1 MTRLQQ
7 MVVYALSLSVLILAG
22 STISPASQDASALN
36 SPSSVKPNFLFVVFE
51 DMGPRIGAFG
61 DAVATTPVLDAFAAQ
76 SAQFA
81 NTFTTAGVCAPSRS
95 SLITGVHQQTLGTQH
110 MRTRSPSSLLSS
122 GGPISYDAVP
132 PADVKAF
139 PELLRKAGY
148 YTSNNGKTDYQF
160 GEPFTVWDDQA
171 AEHPWRGRPDDKPFF
186 AMVNIMESHESFI
199 WPTDAFSMS
208 PLVNIVRLR
217 NLWALSGKEKVTDP
231 ESVEVPPYLPDT
243 PVVRADI
250 ARHYDN
256 IAFAEKQLARLLDDL
271 EADGLADN
279 TIVVVTTDH
288 GDGFPRM
295 KRAIYDS
302 GIKVPM
308 MVRFPDRRDAG
319 VKHDRLVSFVD
330 LGPTFLS
337 LPGEDVPDY
346 VQGQP
351 LFSQSPAPP
360 RDYIVAGSDRFDG
373 TPEYQRA
380 IRDERWKYIRNYRP
394 DLPFF
399 RHLNFRDQLPTMKE
413 IWRLHEEGS
422 LTPIQAQYFATPR
435 PEEELYDTAIDPHE
449 IQNLAADPAHGDT
462 LTRLRA
468 AYDAFVASTGDLS
481 SIPEAEMI
489 EAMWPD
495 MQQPE
500 TAPVEFSVNGD
511 SLSLTSATQGASIGY
526 QRGES
531 TAWQLYAGPIKIT
544 SGSSIT
550 AKAIRYGY
558 AESTPT
564 HYTRPQ

>member
-1 MTRLQQ
+1 MHHVRRAVCAAFA
-7 MVVYALSLSVLILAG
+7 MVWCSVALADTPVSDRGNA
-22 STISPASQDASALN
+22 DAVSR
-36 SPSSVKPNFLFVVFE
+36 PNFLFVVFE

-61 DAVATTPVLDAFAAQ
+61 DEIATTPVLDAFAAD
-76 SAQFA
+76 SLQFA

-110 MRTRSPSSLLSS
+110 MRTRSPSSFLPS

-139 PELLRKAGY
+139 PELLREAGY

-186 AMVNIMESHESFI
+186 AMVNIMETHESYI
-199 WPTDAFSMS
+199 WPTDALSMN
-208 PLVNIVRLR
+208 PLFNIVRLR
-217 NLWALSGKEKVTDP
+217 NLWTFSGKEQVTDP
-231 ESVEVPPYLPDT
+231 DNVDVPPYLPDT
-243 PVVRADI
+243 PIVRADI

-256 IAFAEKQLARLLDDL
+256 IAFAERHLAQLLDDL

-330 LGPTFLS
+330 IGPTFLD
-337 LPGEDVPDY
+337 LAGVDIPGY

-351 LFSQSPAPP
+351 LFSLSQEIP
-360 RDYIVAGSDRFDG
+360 RNYVVAGSDRFDG
-373 TPEYQRA
+373 NLEYQRA
-380 IRDERWKYIRNYRP
+380 IRDHRWKYIRNYRP

-399 RHLNFRDQLPTMKE
+399 LPLNFRDHLPTMRE
-413 IWRLHEEGS
+413 LWRLHEEGS
-422 LTPIQAQYFATPR
+422 LTPTQAQYFATPR
-435 PEEELYDTAIDPHE
+435 PEEELYDTTIDPHE
-449 IQNLAADPAHGDT
+449 IQNLAADPAHTET
-462 LTRLRA
+462 LARLRA

-500 TAPVEFSVNGD
+500 TAPVAFSENGD
-511 SLSLTSATQGASIGY
+511 SLSLTSATEGASIGY
-526 QRGES
+526 QLGDS
-531 TAWQLYAGPIKIT
+531 PVWHLYTGPVEVAPAT
-544 SGSSIT
+544 SIT

-558 AESTPT
+558 AESSPT
-564 HYTRPQ
+564 QYTQPQ

>member
-1 MTRLQQ
+1 MHHVARAVGAAFL
-7 MVVYALSLSVLILAG
+7 MIWASVALANTLE
-22 STISPASQDASALN
+22 TIQTQSEVRA
-36 SPSSVKPNFLFVVFE
+36 KPNFLFVVFE

-61 DAVATTPVLDAFAAQ
+61 DAVATTPVLDSFAAQ
-76 SAQFA
+76 SAQYA

-110 MRTRSPSSLLSS
+110 MRTRAPSSLLPS
-122 GGPISYDAVP
+122 GGPISYDAVL

-186 AMVNIMESHESFI
+186 AMVNILETHESAI
-199 WPTDAFSMS
+199 WPTDAFSMN

-217 NLWALSGKEKVTDP
+217 NLWTLSGKEKVTDP
-231 ESVEVPPYLPDT
+231 DNVDVPPYLPDT

-256 IAFAEKQLARLLDDL
+256 IAFAEKRLARLLDDL

-319 VKHDRLVSFVD
+319 IKHDRLVSFVD
-330 LGPTFLS
+330 IGPTFLS
-337 LPGEDVPDY
+337 LAGVDIPDY
-346 VQGQP
+346 AQGQP
-351 LFSQSPAPP
+351 LFTETSDTP
-360 RDYIVAGSDRFDG
+360 REYIVAGSDRFDG
-373 TPEYQRA
+373 TLEHQRA
-380 IRDERWKYIRNYRP
+380 IRDERWKYIRNYRT

-399 RHLNFRDQLPTMKE
+399 QPLNFRDQLPTMQE
-413 IWRLHEEGS
+413 LWRLHEEGS
-422 LTPIQAQYFATPR
+422 LTPTQAQYFATPR
-435 PEEELYDTAIDPHE
+435 PEEELYDTAADPHE
-449 IQNLAADPAHGDT
+449 IQNLAEDPAHADT
-462 LTRLRA
+462 LTRMRA
-468 AYDAFVASTGDLS
+468 AYDAFAADTVDLS
-481 SIPEAEMI
+481 SIPETEMI

-500 TAPVEFSVNGD
+500 TAPVVFSESGR
-511 SLSLTSATQGASIGY
+511 SLILSSATQGASIGY
-526 QRGES
+526 QVGES
-531 TAWQLYAGPIKIT
+531 PLWHLYTGPIEIA
-544 SGSSIT
+544 SGMSIT

-564 HYTRPQ
+564 QYIQAE

>member
-1 MTRLQQ
+1 MHHMTRAVCAVFA
-7 MVVYALSLSVLILAG
+7 MVWCSVALAG
-22 STISPASQDASALN
+22 TPVSNTGGPEVGSR
-36 SPSSVKPNFLFVVFE
+36 PNFLFVVFE

-61 DAVATTPVLDAFAAQ
+61 DEIATTPVLDAFAAD
-76 SAQFA
+76 SLQFA

-132 PADVKAF
+132 PAEVKAF

-160 GEPFTVWDDQA
+160 GEPFTIWDDQA
-171 AEHPWRGRPDDKPFF
+171 AEHPWRGRPNDKPFF
-186 AMVNIMESHESFI
+186 AMVNILETHESAI
-199 WPTDAFSMS
+199 WPTDAFSMN

-217 NLWALSGKEKVTDP
+217 NLWTLSGKEKVTDP
-231 ESVEVPPYLPDT
+231 DNVDVPPYLPDT

-271 EADGLADN
+271 EADRLADN
-279 TIVVVTTDH
+279 TIVVVTADH

-319 VKHDRLVSFVD
+319 IKHDRLVSFVD
-330 LGPTFLS
+330 IGPTFLS
-337 LPGEDVPDY
+337 LAGVDIPDY
-346 VQGQP
+346 AQGRP
-351 LFSQSPAPP
+351 LFTETSDTP
-360 RDYIVAGSDRFDG
+360 REYIVAGSDRFDG
-373 TPEYQRA
+373 TLEHQRA
-380 IRDERWKYIRNYRP
+380 IRDERWKYIRNYRT

-399 RHLNFRDQLPTMKE
+399 QPLNFRDQLPTMQE
-413 IWRLHEEGS
+413 LWRLHEEGS
-422 LTPIQAQYFATPR
+422 LTPTQAQYFATPR
-435 PEEELYDTAIDPHE
+435 PEEELYDTAVDPHE
-449 IQNLAADPAHGDT
+449 IQNLAADSANVDT
-462 LTRLRA
+462 LTRMRA
-468 AYDAFVASTGDLS
+468 AYDAFAAGTVDLS
-481 SIPEAEMI
+481 SIPETEMI

-500 TAPVEFSVNGD
+500 TAPVVFSESGK
-511 SLSLTSATQGASIGY
+511 SLILSSATQGASIGY
-526 QRGES
+526 QVGES
-531 TAWQLYAGPIKIT
+531 PLWHLYTGPIEIAPGT
-544 SGSSIT
+544 SIA

-558 AESTPT
+558 AESKPT
-564 HYTRPQ
+564 QYTQPQ